1 MVDFRSR
8 LEDIMLAIEIS
19 FPPSLGFGRYKS
31 IMPEDSKRHPAK
43 FNTHLVEFLISR
55 YTEPGDL
62 VLDPMAGTGILCVIA
77 ALRGRDAICID
88 IEPRFYAW
96 MEMARE
102 NVEKTTTL
110 GRKGKIINILGDAR
124 KLPEVLK
131 NVNMDIIITSP
142 PYGETYLG
150 GGDPE
155 RRAERLIN
163 AGHDPRRFLGGVAR
177 NAVLKHYSEIDAV
190 ITSPPYESALE
201 GTSRHTRGGIA
212 SRDPRLAQTGT
223 YSYIDAIITS
233 PPYADMK
240 KGGAVDAMKM
250 AERWDK
256 IAKEKNW
263 NTWGRTWKTPGR
275 LTALEALGSG
285 YSDSRD
291 NIGNLDL
298 GNVDAIITSPPYE
311 EIMSEKRHH
320 TPSTGRVEKILDE
333 KRLGIYYPS
342 SIDNIGNL
350 KSSDDEYKVLENSRE
365 DLDSLY
371 KKLTKN
377 GKQTYLSEM
386 LLVYDGM
393 YKILKKDGY
402 AIVVIKPFQRRFKI
416 VDLPYYTWLLMEK
429 VGFRLEKLYKF
440 RLPTQSF
447 WRILMAKKHP
457 ELPKIAHEYIIVA
470 RK

>member
-1 MVDFRSR
+1 
-8 LEDIMLAIEIS
+8 MLAIEIS

-233 PPYADMK
+233 PPY
-240 KGGAVDAMKM
+240 
-250 AERWDK
+250 
-256 IAKEKNW
+256 
-263 NTWGRTWKTPGR
+263 
-275 LTALEALGSG
+275 
-285 YSDSRD
+285 
-291 NIGNLDL
+291 
-298 GNVDAIITSPPYE
+298 E

-377 GKQTYLSEM
+377 RRTYLSEM

-457 ELPKIAHEYIIVA
+457 ELPRIAHEYIIVA